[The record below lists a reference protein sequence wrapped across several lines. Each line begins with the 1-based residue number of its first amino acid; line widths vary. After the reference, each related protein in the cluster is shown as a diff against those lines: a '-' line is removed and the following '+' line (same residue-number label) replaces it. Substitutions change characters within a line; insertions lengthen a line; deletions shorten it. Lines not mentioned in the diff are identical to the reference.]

1 MKKWKKWLILPVLIG
16 ILLYSGEVL
25 AAEGIDEY
33 DYTEIQQYLDETL
46 ADSDIRFQD
55 MLSSLLTGNFSE
67 AFSQI
72 GQMAKSALLTEVKTN
87 QTVLH
92 QVLMIGLFGA
102 LLTQIAS
109 ALSKNGVGEAGFYV
123 TYLLLMA
130 LLLVAFQ
137 TSVSIGSQVIGRLL
151 NFMSV
156 VIPVFFAAV
165 AFAGGSMSALAFY
178 ELILLIISVVQW
190 LFLNILLPMIDVY
203 VTLLLVNSL
212 SKEDYLSRLA
222 ELLKSILNW
231 LLKTLLGVVVGL
243 NLVQGLVLP
252 MVDSVKSATVRKAI
266 SAIPW
271 IGKGGDAV
279 ASVLLGSGALIK
291 NGIGM
296 AALVFLVL
304 LCLVPLIKLSII
316 SVLYQGSAAAIQPV
330 SDPRIVA
337 CISSVYEGTKLVLK
351 LVLYTLIL
359 FVVSVAI
366 ICAASNSNYY
376 AG

>member
-72 GQMAKSALLTEVKTN
+72 GQMAKSALLSEVKTN

-156 VIPVFFAAV
+156 VNPVFFAAV

-178 ELILLIISVVQW
+178 ELVLLIISVVQW
-190 LFLNILLPMIDVY
+190 LFLNILLPMIEVY

>member
-190 LFLNILLPMIDVY
+190 LFLNILLPMIEVY

>member
-1 MKKWKKWLILPVLIG
+1 MKKWKKWLILSVLIG

-72 GQMAKSALLTEVKTN
+72 GQMAKSALLSEVKTN

>member
-316 SVLYQGSAAAIQPV
+316 SALYQGSAAAIQPV

>member
-1 MKKWKKWLILPVLIG
+1 MKKWKKWLILSVLIG

-72 GQMAKSALLTEVKTN
+72 GQMAKSALLSEVRTN

-190 LFLNILLPMIDVY
+190 LFLNILLPMIEVY

>member
-72 GQMAKSALLTEVKTN
+72 GQMAKSALLSEVKTN

-190 LFLNILLPMIDVY
+190 LFLNILLPMIEVY